1 MKKAA
6 AIILA
11 MAMIFALC
19 GCHDIYDKDED
30 APVPEFAVCV
40 DFSRVE
46 TDGFVDEAS
55 DELVF
60 AQSIC
65 VPEIISAGSD
75 KAAEKIN
82 LDIAY
87 QYELFDEGAD
97 TIRNAAL
104 SIADEKAAAELE
116 SAEAS
121 DESEGLVFNTFMY
134 EETAELNR
142 GDVGVISLS
151 YDVYTYSGG
160 AHGYVSRTSASYDAS
175 TGEKLTLE
183 SISDEPELLEQLV
196 YGYVLNISAGE
207 KYKNEAGESIFF
219 NPDLTESISDLIGS
233 GNWFFS
239 NEGLVFFANPYELA
253 PFSCGRIDFTVPYAA
268 MDGLLKEE
276 YLPVQLE
283 GDNGMMLAENGDSKD
298 MSGLTVLNT
307 VTLDEKGQSV
317 IISAQET
324 VYNVQIMTDNSAEAY
339 NPGRNLLWYRS
350 YMTTDEALELVS
362 FIPDTA
368 PNVILSYTLADGT
381 VVERGVYQSGKD
393 GSIILTEL
401 G

>member
-1 MKKAA
+1 MKKAT

-30 APVPEFAVCV
+30 APAPEFGVCV

-46 TDGFVDEAS
+46 TDEFVDKGS

-65 VPEIISAGSD
+65 VPEIVSAGSD
-75 KAAEKIN
+75 EAAEKIN

-116 SAEAS
+116 AAEAS
-121 DESEGLVFNTFMY
+121 DKPEGLEFQTFMY
-134 EETAELNR
+134 VETAELSR

-196 YGYVLNISAGE
+196 YGYILNISAGE

-239 NEGLVFFANPYELA
+239 SEGLVFFANPYELA
-253 PFSCGRIDFTVPYAA
+253 AFSYGRIEFTVPYAA

-283 GDNGMMLAENGDSKD
+283 GDNGMMLAQRCDGTDTSELDLLG
-298 MSGLTVLNT
+298 T
-307 VTLDEKGQSV
+307 VTVDEKGQSI

-324 VYNVQIMTDNSAEAY
+324 VYSVKLVFAKSGLPDNI
-339 NPGRNLLWYRS
+339 LWYRS

-368 PNVILSYTLADGT
+368 PSVILSYTLADGT
-381 VVERGVYQSGKD
+381 VVERGISQSGKD